1 MKKLIFCLII
11 IITIPSCNYFTFKN
25 NKKEAI
31 ARVNET
37 YLYKDDLKTIFN
49 SGISKQDSI
58 LLANSYINNWVKQ
71 QLLLAKAQINLEDN
85 QVDFEELV
93 KKYREDLYINSY
105 KEAVVKQYL
114 NYEIT
119 PADIDKFY
127 AENNQNFKLNEELV
141 KLRYM
146 KLGKNLINKKELVKL
161 FESSKKKDL
170 DTLKARE
177 IFLKSH
183 HLNDSIWV
191 KLSDLYVKVP
201 ILKNIAKEDLLK
213 KDNFIQKEDS
223 LSLYLVTIKNV
234 LNRNEIAPKSYITP
248 SIKQMILHQRKL
260 QLLKSIEETLLEDAQ
275 NKNQFEI
282 Y

>member
-1 MKKLIFCLII
+1 LKKLIFCLII

>member
-1 MKKLIFCLII
+1 MKKLIYFLLIVF
-11 IITIPSCNYFTFKN
+11 TLQSCHYFTFKN
-25 NKKEAI
+25 VKKEAV

-71 QLLLAKAQINLEDN
+71 QLLLSKAQINLEDN
-85 QVDFEELV
+85 LDDFEELV

-146 KLGKNLINKKELVKL
+146 KLGKNLLNKKELIRL

-213 KDNFIQKEDS
+213 KENFIQKEDS

>member
-1 MKKLIFCLII
+1 LKKLIFCLII

-201 ILKNIAKEDLLK
+201 ILKKIAKKDLLK

>member
-141 KLRYM
+141 KLRFM
-146 KLGKNLINKKELVKL
+146 KLGKNLINKKELIKL

>member
-170 DTLKARE
+170 DTLKVRE

>member
-1 MKKLIFCLII
+1 MKKLSYFLLIVF
-11 IITIPSCNYFTFKN
+11 TLQSCHYFTFKN
-25 NKKEAI
+25 DKKEAV

-71 QLLLAKAQINLEDN
+71 QLLLSKAQINLEDN
-85 QVDFEELV
+85 LDDFEELV

-127 AENNQNFKLNEELV
+127 DENNQNFKLNEELV
-141 KLRYM
+141 KFRYM
-146 KLGKNLINKKELVKL
+146 KLGKNLLNKKELIKL

-201 ILKNIAKEDLLK
+201 ILKNIEKEDLLK
-213 KDNFIQKEDS
+213 KENFIKKEDS